1 MQNPNQFQNMEFK
14 RLVEVIRNTMPLL
27 AVGLLVGVYV
37 ISAIAA
43 GKFLASPT
51 LLGKL
56 PNGIVLAYA
65 VGGAIQ
71 ATRATLVFFNQ
82 LNPVRPV
89 FNYAG
94 ESIAVGMGLLSIYE
108 ICALTT
114 ASGMGGAVAVSLS
127 ILMGSGIL
135 IELFLLRELKF
146 NAEME
151 LFATPGYFAQI
162 EAYHQARA
170 DLKARL
176 SAIRSGVP
184 TNTHRQEPGA
194 KAPTLPTTRE
204 TEPGTT
210 TGATADTMSKTT
222 LQEVAMIAP
231 FSSNNGNGKHH

>member
-1 MQNPNQFQNMEFK
+1 MEFK

-27 AVGLLVGVYV
+27 AVGLLIGVYV

-56 PNGIVLAYA
+56 PNGIILAYA

-176 SAIRSGVP
+176 AAIKSGA
-184 TNTHRQEPGA
+184 TTISTTHRQEPGA
-194 KAPTLPTTRE
+194 KTPTLPTT
-204 TEPGTT
+204 TS
-210 TGATADTMSKTT
+210 ATADTMTTTT
-222 LQEVAMIAP
+222 LEEVAMIAP
-231 FSSNNGNGKHH
+231 FSSNGNGKHH

>member
-1 MQNPNQFQNMEFK
+1 MEFK

-56 PNGIVLAYA
+56 PNGIILAYA

-151 LFATPGYFAQI
+151 LFSTPGYFAQI

-176 SAIRSGVP
+176 AAIKSGA
-184 TNTHRQEPGA
+184 TTISTTHQHEPI

-210 TGATADTMSKTT
+210 TTATTAKET

-231 FSSNNGNGKHH
+231 FSSNGNGKHH